1 MRTHSIP
8 FLFLLIIGLIS
19 CEKTIPTEG
28 FIDVKGG
35 KVWYK
40 IYGAEK
46 KKTPVLLL
54 HGGPG
59 FPSDYLRPLQELASE
74 RPVIFYDQLGCGRS
88 DLPADTTLW
97 ELVRFVSELSTIRDE
112 LGLDSIHLFG
122 HSAGTMLAA
131 EYLASKPKG
140 IKSIIFAGPI
150 FSSKKHLESVNQLK
164 LKLPTPIRDT
174 LLLHEKIGTIYSP
187 AYQDA
192 YLEFVKL
199 YWCRTFPFPEA
210 IQKSMNYATSE
221 VFKTM
226 WGDYEFYCPGNLKDF
241 DREYILTDI
250 NVPTLFTCGQF
261 DLTTPESTARYAKQ
275 VKGAE
280 FVIFEDIAHMTMNED
295 PKNYV
300 KVIREF
306 LSRNE

>member
-1 MRTHSIP
+1 MRTLTILC
-8 FLFLLIIGLIS
+8 FFLLFIVLTS
-19 CEKTIPTEG
+19 CEKAIPTEG
-28 FIDVKGG
+28 FVSVKGG

-40 IYGAEK
+40 IYGSEK
-46 KKTPVLLL
+46 KESPILLL

-59 FPSDYLRPLQELASE
+59 FPSDYLNPLQELASE

-88 DLPADTTLW
+88 DLPSDTTLW
-97 ELVRFVSELSTIRDE
+97 ELDHFVNELSTIRVE
-112 LGLDSIHLFG
+112 LGLESIHLFG

-150 FSSKKHLESVNQLK
+150 FNSKKHLKSVNQLK
-164 LKLPTPIRDT
+164 LELPASIRDT
-174 LLLHEKIGTIYSP
+174 LLLHEKEGTIYSSS
-187 AYQDA
+187 YQDA
-192 YLEFVKL
+192 YGEFVKL
-199 YWCRTFPFPEA
+199 HWCRTFPFPED
-210 IQKSMNYATSE
+210 IQKSINYPTSG

-226 WGDYEFYCPGNLKDF
+226 WGVYEFYCPGNLRDF

-261 DLTTPESTARYAKQ
+261 DLTSPESTASYAEQ

-280 FVIFEDIAHMTMNED
+280 FVIFEDVAHMTINED
-295 PKNYV
+295 PDNYV
-300 KVIREF
+300 EVIREF
-306 LSRNE
+306 LRKNE